1 MPLKLPPGFS
11 RFKRNE
17 SEPMPMEAVAAFREV
32 INQIAAQGQ
41 TKRIYEHF
49 KRYFSGVAGNEYFP
63 SSDEGW
69 ASSDLSSAMD
79 AAAASPPL
87 FLSALYDAIEA
98 LRGKNDYDLPEV
110 ADLNE
115 ICRGANVGFLIDP
128 PAVVA
133 LRTYRQ
139 PAATAAAAPAPATP
153 HARPAPPASAAG
165 ESRPQQLPDHF
176 DVAITYA
183 GSDRAVAKD
192 IADRLVSRGLVVFYD
207 RYYPEHLLGEDLAE
221 TFDNIFR
228 HRASFCVM
236 LISKAYADR
245 EWTRHER
252 RSALARAVVEKGK
265 AYILPL
271 RLDSTELPG
280 LPPTLGHLSFDE
292 HDAAEVAEIIYRKV
306 RAATRGA

>member
-1 MPLKLPPGFS
+1 
-11 RFKRNE
+11 
-17 SEPMPMEAVAAFREV
+17 MPMEAVAAFREI
-32 INQIAAQGQ
+32 INQIATQGQ

-49 KRYFSGVAGNEYFP
+49 SRHFSGVAGNEYFP

-79 AAAASPPL
+79 AAAVSPPR

-98 LRGKNDYDLPEV
+98 LRAKNDYDLPEV

-115 ICRGANVGFLIDP
+115 ICRSANVGFSIDP

-139 PAATAAAAPAPATP
+139 PPPAAAPAAASATP
-153 HARPAPPASAAG
+153 PPASVGG
-165 ESRPQQLPDHF
+165 ESRPQQLPHHF

-183 GSDRAVAKD
+183 GSDRAIAKD
-192 IADRLVSRGLVVFYD
+192 IADRLVNFGLVVFYD

-221 TFDNIFR
+221 TFDDIFR

-252 RSALARAVVEKGK
+252 RSALARAVGEKGK

-271 RLDSTELPG
+271 RRDSTELPG
-280 LPPTLGHLSFDE
+280 LPPTLGHLSLDE
-292 HDAAEVAEIIYRKV
+292 HDTAEVAEIIYRKV

>member
-1 MPLKLPPGFS
+1 
-11 RFKRNE
+11 
-17 SEPMPMEAVAAFREV
+17 MEALSAFREI
-32 INQIAAQGQ
+32 INHIAAQGQ

-87 FLSALYDAIEA
+87 FLSAIYDGIEA
-98 LRGKNDYDLPEV
+98 LRAKGEYELPDLS
-110 ADLNE
+110 DLND
-115 ICRGANVGFLIDP
+115 ICRTGKVGFAIDP
-128 PAVVA
+128 PRVVVLADGRRLGRNAAVPSNARPRPTV
-133 LRTYRQ
+133 
-139 PAATAAAAPAPATP
+139 PAPAEDEEDQP
-153 HARPAPPASAAG
+153 
-165 ESRPQQLPDHF
+165 LPDHF

-183 GSDRAVAKD
+183 GSDRATAKE
-192 IADRLVSRGLVVFYD
+192 IADLLVKRGLIVFYD

-221 TFDNIFR
+221 TFDQIFR
-228 HRASFCVM
+228 ARASFCVM

-252 RSALARAVVEKGK
+252 RSALARAVGEKGK

-271 RLDSTELPG
+271 RLEDTELPG
-280 LPPTLGHLSFDE
+280 LPPTVGHLSLDE
-292 HDAAEVAEIIYRKV
+292 HDLPEVVEIIYRKV
-306 RAATRGA
+306 RAAKRGA